1 MASMTERASLDARY
15 ATLKADGLADV
26 KFLLGNPAEATREEL
41 CREVNA
47 MYDAL
52 DRGESKL
59 LDFSDRTAEIA

>member
-15 ATLKADGLADV
+15 TDMKAKGLVDV

-59 LDFSDRTAEIA
+59 LDFGDRTAEIA